1 MTTTLNE
8 REQKAGTTTW
18 HAGWLV
24 SYGSSVDQLTG
35 KRPDHHWQ
43 SSQTSL
49 SISRST
55 GSDVR
60 IAQDAR
66 YVVIFSG
73 LLTNIEELHA
83 GATQEDAARIALR
96 LVATHGADAFS
107 LLRGPFAVIA
117 WHRQY
122 GTLLVGRD
130 QVGLEPIFYAHA
142 GLRRWILSPS
152 PDLLAFQPGVSS
164 DVDAVALSEWLCG
177 WFPAVE
183 DTTYRAVKRVPPGCS
198 VTLRSDDV
206 AVRRYWDP
214 FPAGEPVDWLHEKDL
229 DSFEP
234 CFAKAVSR
242 SVRNEPAAI
251 FLSGGLDSI
260 SVAVRATDIARS
272 SGRQS
277 PLALSLVF
285 PDKASSEE
293 PIQVGVAKQLGLNQ
307 VLVPFNNAIGPRGLL
322 GEALAMSAASPQPI
336 WNMWAPAYNPLAQL
350 AAERG
355 SRVILTGRGGDEWL
369 TISPYLL
376 ADLFKR
382 GDFASAARL
391 IRARQ
396 RSTGITGPRA
406 AGRLVWRTAGRPLA
420 SAALDAVAPAL
431 WHQRRRR
438 RLLSERPDWV
448 APDPEIRRAMDDR
461 IDRWIDPA
469 RPAGGFYQRES
480 RTALTHPA
488 ITHDMEE
495 TQEFGRRHGMRVLH
509 PFWDVDVIE
518 LLHRV
523 PPRLL
528 MMDGRAK
535 WLLRRNIDT
544 RLPGLGLEK
553 RGKTSAA
560 HVFQGLLD
568 REAPP
573 AWAGLRGPRA
583 LDRIGVVRAADIES
597 GHSARK
603 LVDRVGGAGRLYTL
617 LNLEAWVQKR
627 A

>member
-1 MTTTLNE
+1 MTTTLGE
-8 REQKAGTTTW
+8 REQTAGATTW

-35 KRPDHHWQ
+35 PRPDRQWRSWQ
-43 SSQTSL
+43 TTL
-49 SISRST
+49 SVSRSA
-55 GSDVR
+55 GSDLR
-60 IAQDAR
+60 IAEDAQH
-66 YVVIFSG
+66 VVIFSG
-73 LLTNIEELHA
+73 LLTNLQELEA
-83 GATQEDAARIALR
+83 GATQDDAARIALELLTAR
-96 LVATHGADAFS
+96 GADAFGA
-107 LLRGPFAVIA
+107 LRGPFSVIA
-117 WHRQY
+117 WHRQF

-152 PDLLAFQPGVSS
+152 PDLLARQPGVSS
-164 DVDAVALSEWLCG
+164 DIDAVALSEWLCG

-198 VTLRSDDV
+198 VTLRADDV
-206 AVRRYWDP
+206 SSRRYWDP
-214 FPAGEPVDWLHEKDL
+214 FPAGEPIDWLEEKDL

-234 CFAKAVSR
+234 LFAKAVGR
-242 SVRNEPAAI
+242 SVRDLPAAI

-260 SVAVRATDIARS
+260 SVAVAAVDVARS
-272 SGRQS
+272 SGTTS

-285 PDKASSEE
+285 PDQASSEE
-293 PIQVGVAKQLGLNQ
+293 PIQVGVAKQLGMDQ
-307 VLVPFNNAIGPRGLL
+307 RLVPFNDAIGARGLL
-322 GEALAMSAASPQPI
+322 GEVLALSAASPQPV
-336 WNMWAPAYNPLAQL
+336 WNMWAPAYNPLAEL
-350 AAERG
+350 AASQG
-355 SRVILTGRGGDEWL
+355 KRVILTGRGGDEWL

-382 GDFASAARL
+382 GDLAGAARL

-406 AGRLVWRTAGRPLA
+406 AGRLVWQTAGRPLA

-438 RLLSERPDWV
+438 RLLAERPDWV

-495 TQEFGRRHGMRVLH
+495 TQEFGRRHGLRVLH

-523 PPRLL
+523 PPHLL
-528 MMDGRAK
+528 MMDGRSK
-535 WLLRRNIDT
+535 WLLRRKIDS

-560 HVFQGLLD
+560 HVFRGLLE

-573 AWAGLRGPRA
+573 AWAGLQGARA
-583 LDRIGVVRAADIES
+583 LDRIGVVRTADIGS
-597 GHSARK
+597 GHSART
-603 LVDRVGGAGRLYTL
+603 LVDKVGAGRLYTL